1 MTRFSSFCYI
11 ILILLICRLPISAED
26 QGAAPDFILGRDLYL
41 EMTRVKPLVRDDV
54 LDKRIGSIVDGK
66 GVVRSVISEE
76 RYHCRVC
83 LILQDVESSRYGINL
98 RYHLFFKNRE
108 EAQKALPGMDMQF
121 RGQIAGFTPLDSARK
136 AYIIDIIYESGTVGV
151 E

>member
-1 MTRFSSFCYI
+1 MTKCSSFCYV
-11 ILILLICRLPISAED
+11 ILFLLVFQLPIGAED
-26 QGAAPDFILGRDLYL
+26 QNSAVDFVMGRDLYL

-66 GVVRSVISEE
+66 GVVKSVIPEE
-76 RYHCRVC
+76 RYHCQVC
-83 LILQDVESSRYGINL
+83 VVLQDVESSRYGINL
-98 RYHLFFKNRE
+98 RYHLFFKSRE
-108 EAQKALPGMDMQF
+108 EAQKAVAGMDMQF
-121 RGQIAGFTPLDSARK
+121 RGQLAGFTPLDSLRK